1 MAGFDAG
8 ALVEP
13 LDYDFKPFC
22 PEIKGTV
29 PEPSDKLIEAFLTK
43 LKEIMSEASKEFE
56 SAEGMTDE
64 DPEAFLEALSSLD
77 PKMVTGT
84 IAKMA
89 RAYAALCSNQ
99 PSYAE
104 LMKAPMRVRILFF
117 RWVQQEIFS
126 PEAKTGAGTAVVS
139 QLPRAV
145 AGSSST

>member
-29 PEPSDKLIEAFLTK
+29 PEPTDKQIEAFLDK
-43 LKEIMSEASKEFE
+43 IKSIMEGANKDIGGLSEDNP
-56 SAEGMTDE
+56 DE
-64 DPEAFLEALSSLD
+64 FLEALSSLD
-77 PKMVTGT
+77 PKVVTKT
-84 IAKMA
+84 IADMA
-89 RAYAALCSNQ
+89 RAYAALCSNK
-99 PSYAE
+99 PSYTD

-126 PEAKTGAGTAVVS
+126 PEVRTGAGTAVVN
-139 QLPRAV
+139 LPPRAV